1 MIGFARVF
9 AVVVSI
15 VLIGF
20 GLWLATYGNEGE
32 VWLVVIGLITAL
44 CGVAGIG
51 VLFFERMRY
60 HSGTAEGAPRT
71 PDAPGGDHPDEPL
84 DPRFRST
91 PEVFVDPT
99 SGRTMR
105 VFVDPATGERR
116 YRVEG

>member
-1 MIGFARVF
+1 MLPIT
-9 AVVVSI
+9 
-15 VLIGF
+15 F

-32 VWLVVIGLITAL
+32 SWLVVTGLVTAL
-44 CGVAGIG
+44 CGAIGIG
-51 VLFFERMRY
+51 VLLFERMRY
-60 HSGTAEGAPRT
+60 RSAVAEGAPRT
-71 PDAPGGDHPDEPL
+71 HDAPGGDHPDEPL

-116 YRVEG
+116 YRVEA